1 MIAGQVNRTGMVRG
15 RGKTLFDHR
24 KGQSM
29 VEFAMI
35 LPLLVLFIIGIFDL
49 GRAFFAYIAITNAA
63 REGTRVV
70 TFWPG
75 KATLANV
82 NTAIET
88 EIGNSPMVKWSNIV
102 KPILIEC
109 GSPNITVTTN
119 AQLQSCT
126 SEAPIRITINYQF
139 DLIFRFLFNSP
150 ILLKRSVEMMVP

>member
-1 MIAGQVNRTGMVRG
+1 MVNKTVMASG
-15 RGKTLFDHR
+15 RSKTLINR
-24 KGQSM
+24 GTGQSM

-75 KATLANV
+75 KATIANI
-82 NTAIET
+82 NTAIQT

-109 GSPNITVTTN
+109 GSPYATVTTDT
-119 AQLQSCT
+119 QLKSCP
-126 SEAPIRITINYQF
+126 SEAPIRVTITYQF
-139 DLIFRFLFNSP
+139 DLILKIVIPSP
-150 ILLKRSVEMMVP
+150 ILLRKSAEMMVP